1 MNEILDKEDTQIIQ
15 NQSDLQSVIDVF
27 TQLCLR
33 ALDLKQN
40 DTEYQEV
47 EYRCY
52 SNKSI
57 IVLKYPKLYLN
68 IQKDDPRIIL
78 KAFYAIN
85 DENHQKKYLF
95 ENFKIKDMI
104 SFLALEERK
113 RFIIIIKRFNR
124 HF

>member
-1 MNEILDKEDTQIIQ
+1 LNEILDKEDTQIIQ

-27 TQLCLR
+27 SQLCLR
-33 ALDLKQN
+33 AFMLKQN
-40 DTEYQEV
+40 DIEYQEV

-95 ENFKIKDMI
+95 ENFKIQDMI